1 MKYQDNLPKLK
12 LCNLKT
18 HMIFLPKN
26 EFFKL
31 HNHRGDSKKQSIV
44 VLFCCHP
51 FWAGFFFAHYHGLAP
66 VANGTCPFGAD
77 YRKYMSRVHSD

>member
-18 HMIFLPKN
+18 HIIFLPKN

-31 HNHRGDSKKQSIV
+31 HNHRGDSK
-44 VLFCCHP
+44 
-51 FWAGFFFAHYHGLAP
+51 
-66 VANGTCPFGAD
+66 N
-77 YRKYMSRVHSD
+77 SDRFDSLISLSPL

>member
-31 HNHRGDSKKQSIV
+31 HNHRGLCRLPRAQARGGASEKV
-44 VLFCCHP
+44 P
-51 FWAGFFFAHYHGLAP
+51 AP
-66 VANGTCPFGAD
+66 QG
-77 YRKYMSRVHSD
+77 

>member
-31 HNHRGDSKKQSIV
+31 HNHRGDSKLIKKGCNSKEINCYESV
-44 VLFCCHP
+44 AAVAP
-51 FWAGFFFAHYHGLAP
+51 PGLDIIFPSQPRAC
-66 VANGTCPFGAD
+66 ARG
-77 YRKYMSRVHSD
+77 